1 VTTATKLA
9 EWRSQFPVTDEWA
22 YLNHAALGPL
32 PQRTTQAINEI
43 AAALASPI
51 ESAVVSYRDLEST
64 ARENV
69 AALVKGKPAMV
80 AFAGSLAE
88 SISLAACG
96 IDWQPGD
103 NVVIPRDEFPSVVYP
118 FLNLA
123 RRGVEIRYVDKD
135 ADGFTSIDLIRE
147 AIDDRTR
154 ALALSHVEFMTGFQN
169 DLSAIGTLCR
179 ERDILSIIDGTQS
192 IGAQPIDI
200 LASGIDV
207 IAAHAYKW
215 LLSSFGLGVMH
226 FSERAIERIHPT
238 YAGRLSVKGDSE
250 DTDYHL
256 TFRDGAER
264 YQTGGLNW
272 ITLAAFNASAGL
284 VREADP
290 AQSAAHTFELT
301 ERLLNG
307 VEESGYRVT
316 SSRER
321 NHRSQIVSFTSG
333 DRDTDARLVEEL
345 ERRKVSVCLR
355 GRGVRVSPYFY
366 NTVED
371 IDRLLESLPPR

>member
-1 VTTATKLA
+1 MMTTTRLA
-9 EWRSQFPVTDEWA
+9 EWRSEFPVTDEWA

-32 PQRTTQAINEI
+32 PQRTVKAINDI
-43 AAALASPI
+43 VAALARPI
-51 ESAVVSYRDLEST
+51 ESAVVPYRDLEST
-64 ARENV
+64 ARESV
-69 AALVKGKPAMV
+69 ARLVQGNPEMV
-80 AFAGSLAE
+80 AFTGSLAE
-88 SISLAACG
+88 SISLAAAG
-96 IDWQPGD
+96 IDWKPGD

-123 RRGVEIRYVDKD
+123 RRGVEVHYVDKD
-135 ADGFTSIDLIRE
+135 AGGFTSLDLIRD
-147 AIDDRTR
+147 AIDERTR

-169 DLSAIGTLCR
+169 DLSAIGALCR

-238 YAGRLSVKGDSE
+238 YAGRLSVQAGSE
-250 DTDYHL
+250 DTDYQL
-256 TFRDGAER
+256 KFRDGAQR

-272 ITLAAFNASAGL
+272 ITLAGFNTSAGL
-284 VREADP
+284 VQEADP
-290 AQSAAHTFELT
+290 AQTAKHTFDLT
-301 ERLLNG
+301 EHLLDG
-307 VEESGYRVT
+307 VAEVGYHVT
-316 SSRER
+316 SSRVPE
-321 NHRSQIVSFTSG
+321 HRSQIVSFSSG
-333 DRDTDARLVEEL
+333 DQGVDAQVVAEL
-345 ERRKVSVCLR
+345 ERRNVAVCLR
-355 GRGVRVSPYFY
+355 GRGIRVSPYFY
-366 NTVED
+366 NTIED